1 MFTYNLSILPANLLN
16 SLHFLDEC
24 CLFSTTKPESYYTSL
39 TQNSAQPYTLAFNP
53 TKTSSRLPESNKHHL
68 KEIQH
73 HSFISGWVGV
83 IDYPGKHTTSYRFLH
98 FNFSILID
106 TSNTFCTLQ
115 SYTPLAHAE
124 VLTITSELTDAISTN
139 EVDKNTSN
147 QRIWH
152 QEWNKDQY
160 TMAFNKVKQY
170 LLEGDSYQI
179 NLAMPFICHDDLT
192 QSSPINLLEKFN
204 GKHACYI
211 KTKDRTIF
219 SVSPERLVRIENDKL
234 ITSPIKGTAPRSKN
248 ESLDKQSATAL
259 ISSSKNQSENLMIVD
274 LLRNDLSVHA
284 LPHSVK
290 VEKLYELESH
300 FNVHHLVSTI
310 TATLSPEA
318 TPAAALHDIFPGGS
332 ITGAPKIRA
341 MEIIEELEAQPRG
354 AYCGSF
360 GYIDDSGLCDFNIL
374 IRTIEAKK
382 TGATC
387 WGGGGIVID
396 SEVDSEYEEIFN
408 KIGEILTTPL

>member
-1 MFTYNLSILPANLLN
+1 MFTYKLNILPANLLN
-16 SLHFLDEC
+16 SLHFLGEC

-39 TQNSAQPYTLAFNP
+39 TQNSTPTYTLTLTPSKRSKHLPKSNEL
-53 TKTSSRLPESNKHHL
+53 SSKD
-68 KEIQH
+68 IQH
-73 HSFISGWVGV
+73 HSFVSGWVGI
-83 IDYPGKHTTSYRFLH
+83 IDYPSKHTTSYNFLY
-98 FNFSILID
+98 FSSSVLID

-115 SYTPLAHAE
+115 SYQPLTHTE
-124 VLTITSELTDAISTN
+124 ITTITSELAEAILNN
-139 EVDKNTSN
+139 EATKNTPSK
-147 QRIWH
+147 RAWH
-152 QEWNKDQY
+152 QAWNKDEY
-160 TMAFNKVKQY
+160 TTAFNKVKQY
-170 LLEGDSYQI
+170 LLEGDTYQI
-179 NLAMPFICHDDLT
+179 NLAMPFTCNDNLT
-192 QSSPINLLEKFN
+192 QSSPITLLEKFN
-204 GKHACYI
+204 GKHACYL
-211 KTKDRTIF
+211 KTKDRTVF

-234 ITSPIKGTAPRSKN
+234 ITSPIKGTAPRNKN
-248 ESLDKQSATAL
+248 ESLDRQSAATL
-259 ISSSKNQSENLMIVD
+259 TSSSKNQSENLMIVD

-310 TATLSPEA
+310 TATLSPKA
-318 TPAAALHDIFPGGS
+318 TPAAALQDIFPGGS

-360 GYIDDSGLCDFNIL
+360 GYIDDSGLHDFNIL
-374 IRTIEAKK
+374 IRTIEAKE

-387 WGGGGIVID
+387 WGGGGIVMD
-396 SEVDSEYEEIFN
+396 SELNSEYEEIFN